1 MKLIA
6 TDLDGTLLNSNHEIS
21 KENIEALKYAQ
32 EKGIEITIATGRT
45 YKDALHILDK
55 ANLKAH
61 IISNNG
67 SVVHTKNGKTLK
79 SWCINK
85 TSIKNIIGWLNQNN
99 YFYQLCTDEYIY
111 VPSNSKELIRN
122 DFRLAMKSNNDLSEE
137 IVEKTI
143 ELIFSQYGIRFYDD
157 VNNLI
162 NSEIDF
168 CTISALS
175 FDENKLKYGRDYCSN
190 LKDLSMVVSLKYN
203 FELVNKDAS
212 KGTALEYLSNYL
224 NISLDDVI
232 AFGDNYNDLSMFKK
246 AGTSVAMANAD
257 LQIKDRC
264 DFVTLSNNE
273 NGVGRFIY
281 KHIEKL
287 NLESTPA

>member
-45 YKDALHILDK
+45 YKDALHIIDK
-55 ANLKAH
+55 ANIKAH

-85 TSIKNIIGWLNQNN
+85 NSIRNIIDWLNQNN

-111 VPSNSKELIRN
+111 VPLNSKELIRN
-122 DFRLAMKSNNDLSEE
+122 DFRLAMKNNNGISED

-143 ELIFSQYGIRFYDD
+143 ELIFSQYGIMFYDD

-175 FDENKLKYGRDYCSN
+175 FDEKKLKYGREHCSN

-203 FELVNKDAS
+203 FELVNKGAS

-224 NISLDDVI
+224 NISLDDVV

-246 AGTSVAMANAD
+246 AGTSVAMDNAD
-257 LQIKDRC
+257 LQIKDKC